1 MCVVACLLV
10 RPPSC
15 CITPTAPLC
24 VVCCVVCLVVWL
36 LLWCWCCCCCE
47 GLRSLP
53 HARSHHHS
61 LKNFGSLVDDGYST
75 VRPSRT
81 TTTAAFVVHPPD
93 ESRVVDV
100 AQAIQLRH
108 PVIACQRCR
117 AVGHVVRHHI
127 AAHRPLA
134 VAVICVGQRLVVVVV
149 VVVGFIGIAVVDL
162 ASGLVGAV
170 DSVAASKCLQGC
182 QRGQTTD
189 GAHLHRRERELYG
202 LAGVSRTNGCR
213 YRGAVVDQ
221 RVPQSVWY
229 GLHLLSVA
237 DWCVS
242 RRSLTV
248 LDVLFCCCAASL
260 HSLAPYQL

>member
-24 VVCCVVCLVVWL
+24 VVCCVVCCLPCRVVAVVVLVL
-36 LLWCWCCCCCE
+36 LL
-47 GLRSLP
+47 LRRIAIP
-53 HARSHHHS
+53 TARCTRSHHHS

-81 TTTAAFVVHPPD
+81 TTTAAFVVHPPGK
-93 ESRVVDV
+93 SRVVDV

-134 VAVICVGQRLVVVVV
+134 VAVICVGQRLVVV

-242 RRSLTV
+242 KI
-248 LDVLFCCCAASL
+248 ANG
-260 HSLAPYQL
+260 P